1 MIRFTTCLAV
11 VLITAPLAGQQPAI
25 YRPQP
30 DSQFLLVINPYH
42 MYWVRGNDTLSQ
54 PVLETQVETEVWRQ
68 VQGRLEVFDR
78 VATLNTARTV
88 KYDTF
93 TVSPRGVI
101 QPLNGRVLGFKDD
114 NDLVPHLPDRPLV
127 PGTAWSDTVQTVSRG
142 PAGDGLLSLAREF
155 RVQRVF
161 DSAGMHLTEV
171 AATGTVHYRD
181 SWWVDSAAGKLVS
194 LDAIGP
200 HKEGFLF
207 AVREGRLVSRWWSMN
222 LAGHGVIPD
231 SVGVDTTAAGLVSSQ
246 SESPISR
253 ERAHLL
259 TRDLPGADTT
269 FTFNRGVIFVHTVQH
284 DSEHVA
290 SGMARSDGLVGTAAA
305 RYQQGSVASFSAT
318 WTDTAAIARR
328 ISITASPNSI
338 RVADVGHA
346 DTVLVPPAAW
356 WGVADYAMGELLV
369 PTFLAHASDT
379 TAAPFA
385 IYRPYPRHWDTGTA
399 KIRPLG
405 EYLLASYRLG
415 SDTAATYFLISRTG
429 ELLMG
434 ENSDPTGAERMPAEG
449 TPKRAALD
457 AFLKS
462 LQSP

>member
-1 MIRFTTCLAV
+1 VTRLSPCLVFA
-11 VLITAPLAGQQPAI
+11 LITAPLSAQQPAT
-25 YRPQP
+25 YRPQA
-30 DSQFLLVINPYH
+30 DTQFMMVINPYH
-42 MYWVRGNDTLSQ
+42 MYWVRGSDTLSQ
-54 PVLETQVETEVWRQ
+54 PALEAQVETEVWRQ
-68 VQGRLEVFDR
+68 VQGQLEVFDR
-78 VATLNTARTV
+78 VADLNTARTV

-127 PGTAWSDTVQTVSRG
+127 PGTAWSDTVQTMSRG
-142 PAGDGLLSLAREF
+142 PAGDGVLALIRDF

-161 DSAGMHLTEV
+161 DSAGTQLAEV
-171 AATGTVHYRD
+171 AATGTAHYRD
-181 SWWVDSAAGKLVS
+181 SWWVDSAAGKLLS
-194 LDAIGP
+194 IDAIGP
-200 HKEGFLF
+200 HKEGLIF
-207 AVREGRLVSRWWSMN
+207 AIREGRLVSRWWSMN
-222 LAGHGVIPD
+222 LVGRGVIP
-231 SVGVDTTAAGLVSSQ
+231 GPAGLDTVAAGLVSAQ

-269 FTFNRGVIFVHTVQH
+269 FTFNRGVVFVHTVQH
-284 DSEHVA
+284 DSAHVA
-290 SGMARSDGLVGTAAA
+290 SGMARADGLVGTADA
-305 RYQQGSVASFSAT
+305 RYQRGSVRSFAVT
-318 WTDTAAIARR
+318 WTDTSATARR
-328 ISITASPNSI
+328 ISLSASRDSL
-338 RVADVGHA
+338 RLTDMGHA
-346 DTVLVPPAAW
+346 DTVLVAPTPW
-356 WGVADYAMGELLV
+356 WGVADYAMGELLI

-379 TAAPFA
+379 AAAPFA

-415 SDTAATYFLISRTG
+415 SDTAATYFLISRSG

-449 TPKRAALD
+449 TPKRATLD

-462 LQSP
+462 LQSR